1 LHISA
6 TGSGRLPETRRASL
20 FISQL
25 VGRPVSGA
33 AGERLGS
40 LRDVVVGLEEAGH
53 PLVRGIV
60 VRAEKRDRFVAMR
73 DVTSLDASSAQLRLT
88 ALPAGEFERRAGE
101 VLLENDILDR
111 QLVDLNG
118 VRVVRVND
126 AELQVVDGVWRLTG
140 IDISAK
146 GMLRRLGPRRFVG
159 GLGAEI
165 VDWAVLEPLATQV
178 PQVTLNIPH
187 DQLAKLHPSDI
198 ARIVDS
204 LAYPQ
209 GAELMRSL
217 DTATAADTMEEIEAH
232 HQLDILEA
240 LPAERAADILGE
252 MAPDAAADLLD
263 DMPRAQADDLI
274 ARMDAEESADVKLL
288 LSYSEHSAGGIMT
301 TDFVIALE
309 HETTRQAIEYIRG
322 QLDKPDLIYYVYV
335 VDDPDNQRLAGVVSL
350 RDLLLAEPDQALRD
364 YMRRDLRTVQPEAS
378 ATEVARIMTEY
389 NLLALPVTD
398 ATGRMLGL
406 VTADDALEILLPESL
421 KRHVPRLFS

>member
-1 LHISA
+1 MS
-6 TGSGRLPETRRASL
+6 ETRRTTL

-33 AGERLGS
+33 AGERLGT
-40 LRDVVVGLEEAGH
+40 LRDVVVGLEESGH
-53 PLVRGIV
+53 PPARGLV
-60 VRAEKRDRFVAMR
+60 VRAEKRERFVSMR
-73 DVTSLDASSAQLRLT
+73 DVASLDVNGAQLRLT

-101 VLLENDILDR
+101 VLLERDILDR

-126 AELQVVDGVWRLTG
+126 AELRPVGDAWRLMG

-146 GMLRRLGPRRFVG
+146 GILRRLGPRRLVG
-159 GLGAEI
+159 GLEAEI
-165 VDWAVLEPLATQV
+165 IDWAVVEPLATQV
-178 PQVTLNIPH
+178 PEVRLNIPH

-209 GAELMRSL
+209 GAELMQAL
-217 DTATAADTMEEIEAH
+217 DTATAADTLEEIEAS
-232 HQLDILEA
+232 HQVDILEA
-240 LPAERAADILGE
+240 LPAERAADILEE
-252 MAPDAAADLLD
+252 MAPDAAADVLD

-274 ARMDAEESADVKLL
+274 ARMDAEESTDVKLL
-288 LSYSEHSAGGIMT
+288 LSYPERSAGGIMT

-322 QLDKPDLIYYVYV
+322 QLDKPDLVYYVYI

-350 RDLLLAEPDQALRD
+350 RDLLLAEPEQALRT
-364 YMRRDLRTVQPEAS
+364 YMRRDPRTVRPEAP
-378 ATEVARIMTEY
+378 ATEAARIMTEY

-398 ATGRMLGL
+398 AAGRMLGL

-421 KRHVPRLFS
+421 KRHVPRIFS